1 MKILILIS
9 LVSYFLSTLGF
20 WFYLYTKNE
29 KGRKLGFSLFGL
41 GFLLQIVYLL
51 GTVFTYKYIPVS
63 TISDI
68 LFFLSMVIAA
78 IFYGFSLY
86 KKNLKE
92 FGAIY
97 APIIVFLIALSL
109 PNYSPSEQIHNNIWF
124 YAHIV
129 FSILAYAFIVAS
141 TVIAVIY
148 LLTERDLK
156 KKNLKSFFV
165 SKFSSSLSTL
175 QDLEYKATLMIFIF
189 LSLALIT
196 SSIWSSVYLGKHWLW
211 DKKQILLSVLWIFYG
226 ILLQVMII
234 KHEEKKKASYLTIL
248 GSVLALIAY
257 WIVEHPQY

>member
-1 MKILILIS
+1 MKILIFIS
-9 LVSYFLSTLGF
+9 LIAYFLSTLGF
-20 WFYLYTKNE
+20 WFYLYTKKE
-29 KGRKLGFSLFGL
+29 KGRKIGFSLFGI
-41 GFLLQIVYLL
+41 GFLIQIVYLL
-51 GTVFTYKYIPVS
+51 GTVVFHGYFPIS

-68 LFFLSMVIAA
+68 LFFLSMVIGA

-109 PNYSPSEQIHNNIWF
+109 PSYSSSEQVYDNIWF
-124 YAHIV
+124 YAHVV
-129 FSILAYAFIVAS
+129 FSILAYAFIIAA
-141 TVIAVIY
+141 TVIAIIY

-156 KKNLKSFFV
+156 RKNLKSFFV

-175 QDLEYKATLMIFIF
+175 LDLEYKATLMIFIF

-211 DKKQILLSVLWIFYG
+211 DKKQIMLSILWIFYG
-226 ILLQVMII
+226 FLLQIMLI
-234 KHEEKKKASYLTIL
+234 KHQYKKRASYLTIV
-248 GSVLALIAY
+248 GSILALIAF
-257 WIVEHPQY
+257 WIIEHPNY